1 MMTLNCAATNVVQ
14 HHLWA
19 NWMMQKNTTAAF
31 TWWVGRTLNPSLQN
45 AAKAPGLPAGMQDPY
60 LNRLQL
66 DVIYK
71 F

>member
-1 MMTLNCAATNVVQ
+1 
-14 HHLWA
+14 
-19 NWMMQKNTTAAF
+19 MQKNTTAAF